1 VNHRKKDKI
10 LINDQ
15 IKNREVRV
23 ISEGG
28 ENLGIINRIDAIRLA
43 EDAELDLVLMGG
55 SSDDYPV
62 CKIIDYGKYKYN
74 QKIKKRNKPK
84 QNKRKEIFIKT
95 VNIGDHDMKIKLRK
109 VVGFLEKKMEVVIG
123 IRLKGGYTG
132 RTNLAKDKLT
142 ESLQAEGI
150 HIDDNN
156 WRISNNLVAIL
167 LSPH

>member
-1 VNHRKKDKI
+1 VSQRKKDKT
-10 LINDQ
+10 LVNDQ

-28 ENLGIINRIDAIRLA
+28 ENLGIIDRRDAMRLA
-43 EDAELDLVLMGG
+43 GDAGLDLVLMSGVN
-55 SSDDYPV
+55 DDCPV

-84 QNKRKEIFIKT
+84 QNKRKEIVIKT

-109 VVGFLEKKMEVVIG
+109 VTGFLEKKMEVVIG
-123 IRLKGGYTG
+123 IRLRGRYTG
-132 RTNLAKDKLT
+132 KTNLAKDKLV
-142 ESLQAEGI
+142 ESLQSEGI
-150 HIDDNN
+150 SIDDNN
-156 WRISNNLVAIL
+156 WRISDKLVAIL